1 MSESPRM
8 IIGLDVGEKRIGVA
22 KTDELGFMAHA
33 VGMIERRSDRYA
45 VHEIKQLV
53 IEWKAEKI
61 VVGLP
66 KDMSGKVGRMA
77 EKVMRFGDLLKK
89 EMPEAALEYWDERL
103 STKGA
108 ERTLIGMDVSRSKR
122 KQVIDKL
129 AAQSILQN
137 YLEAHPK
144 RFPAC

>member
-1 MSESPRM
+1 MSESPRI

-22 KTDELGFMAHA
+22 KTDEMGFMAHA
-33 VGMIERRSDRYA
+33 VGMIERRSDHYA
-45 VHEIKQLV
+45 IDEIKRLV
-53 IEWKAEKI
+53 IEWTAEKI

-66 KDMSGKVGRMA
+66 KEMSGKVGKGA
-77 EKVMRFGDLLKK
+77 EKVIRFGDLIKK
-89 EMPEAALEYWDERL
+89 ELPDVALEYWDERL

-108 ERTLIGMDVSRSKR
+108 ERNLIEMDVSRSRR